1 MKKRLK
7 EELRKLSTDIITSR
21 DTDSLEDLYE
31 AAKNLYEK
39 LAVLKFIEEK
49 LNHLEVD
56 VSKSV
61 IAAKF
66 EKMANAVLSEN
77 ASVPESNP
85 HQEDIMIPG
94 IDTIKDM
101 VSEMPNE
108 TSSETP
114 VDDFLA
120 EFWSKPEYMKNDME
134 LFMPRKDSQAKR
146 DATNRV
152 RQDVHQSDQMRS
164 DQWPP
169 PKANG
174 SDAEQKKANP
184 SDATRNEAKPRTF
197 KAPNPGI
204 APKKLVVDL
213 NNRLAFVKHL
223 FNGSMEDYNRVL
235 SQLNTID
242 THERSVAFIDN
253 MVKPD
258 YDQWTGKEEYEERF
272 MLLIERRFS

>member
-56 VSKSV
+56 VSKSI

-101 VSEMPNE
+101 VSEMP
-108 TSSETP
+108 SETP

-120 EFWSKPEYMKNDME
+120 EFWSKPEYMKNDVE
-134 LFMPRKDSQAKR
+134 LFMPRKDGQAKR
-146 DATNRV
+146 DDTPRD
-152 RQDVHQSDQMRS
+152 RQDVHKPNQMRN

-174 SDAEQKKANP
+174 SDAVHKQANP
-184 SDATRNEAKPRTF
+184 SEAIRNEAESRASR
-197 KAPNPGI
+197 APKSGT
-204 APKKLVVDL
+204 APKKLVIDL

-242 THERSVAFIDN
+242 THERSVAFIEN

-258 YDQWTGKEEYEERF
+258 YHQWSGKEEYENRF